1 MSTYIATDRTG
12 RQLCEGET
20 IQHTNG
26 WKAVYHGLQET
37 TEDALIQEPY
47 RILISWEDDDRND
60 RRYPYNPRQFQ
71 AKIIAVE
78 ESPANFR
85 VELGE
90 AKLRVE
96 LARMT
101 AELAVLPG
109 TLPTVEVSLT
119 WTEAVALE
127 EVIKRAIR

>member
-20 IQHTNG
+20 IRHING
-26 WKAVYHGLQET
+26 WHAVYHGLQEP

-47 RILISWEDDDRND
+47 QILISWEDDNRNY
-60 RRYPYNPRQFQ
+60 RRYPYNPRQFK

-78 ESPANFR
+78 ESPANFQ
-85 VELGE
+85 VELSE
-90 AKLRVE
+90 AKLRIQI
-96 LARMT
+96 ARMT

-109 TLPTVEVSLT
+109 TLPTVKVSLT
-119 WTEAVALE
+119 WSEAVALE